1 MEIIDNY
8 LEEPIFKSIENLL
21 MGYDF
26 PWYYNDF
33 VANKKDLTDYFY
45 LHYLFDEGNQK
56 SGYFNDIASPI
67 LGRLRFNKILRAQ
80 VNCFQKKPEIVEHAF
95 HTDREE
101 PHKVALF
108 YVNTNDGYTLF
119 KNGKKV
125 ESVANRV
132 IIFDGSLEHKSSA
145 QTNTNIRVNVNIN
158 FQ

>member
-8 LEEPIFKSIENLL
+8 LEEPIFKSIESLL

-33 VANKKDLTDYFY
+33 VASKKDFSDFFY
-45 LHYLFDEGNQK
+45 THLLFRNNNVT
-56 SGYFNDIASPI
+56 SSYFNDIVSPI
-67 LGRLRFNKILRAQ
+67 LGPLSFNKIIRAQ
-80 VNCFQKKPEIVEHAF
+80 INCFQKKPKITEHDF
-95 HTDREE
+95 HVDQDI

-108 YVNTNDGYTLF
+108 YVNTNNGYTLF

-132 IIFDGSLEHKSSA
+132 IIFDGSQEHKSAA
-145 QTNTNIRVNVNIN
+145 QTDTNIRVNININ